1 MTSLNWGN
9 LRPWNGLQ
17 HLAFEEICC
26 QLANCETVPDGSLFI
41 RKGTPDAGVECF
53 WKLPNKKEYCWQAKY
68 FLSSPDSNQ
77 WSQIDK
83 SVQKALEKH
92 PNMTKYTVCLPI
104 DRPDGRDGKSKSCL
118 DKWDEHVARWEGWAS
133 GECRT
138 VEFAYWGKSEI
149 FQCLSQEEHRGRCL
163 FWFDKDMLS
172 YQKMLN
178 QIDETIANVG
188 PRYTPELNIHLE
200 LSEAFDFIART
211 EKYTFELRKN
221 IGFFHR
227 KLQSLVTKEC
237 PDTLRNNINK
247 IRLFSVELIAKLSR
261 LANSAIEIAD
271 LENLSQLLN
280 TLRDLYWDSE
290 GIIHEAKSEEYVA
303 KTNKKPE
310 DMPHYYAS
318 EKYDRWLYNIGEVR
332 KAIDNLYV
340 FIESNNAQL
349 AMNPAMLLSGAAGS
363 GKTHLLC
370 DLAKER
376 LTQKLPTVFLLGQN
390 FCEEEPWGQIIRQ
403 LQLNCQTKEE
413 LLGILDAAGQAA
425 RTRTLILI
433 DAINESACK
442 EMWKNHL
449 AGILEAVKRYPWV
462 GIVLS
467 IRSTYFK
474 YMIPQQ
480 LIEKRK
486 LIAVPH
492 KGFAGIEYKATREF
506 FRYYNIKQPDVPLL
520 NPEFQNPLF
529 LKLFCCGLNNVGI
542 TEVPRGSQNITKVY
556 ENFIESV
563 NDKLADENVLNYDL
577 RDKIVWKAVE
587 GLAGKMA
594 ERNDN
599 RIPLAEA
606 KDIVYKILPSNGY
619 HNSLFHHL
627 ETEGIITESIIYT
640 KDICEEAVQFSY
652 ERFADHLIAK
662 YLLDKHLNVDA
673 PQSSFKKG
681 QPLASLF
688 TQEFYW
694 HYEGLIEAI
703 SIQLP
708 ERIDK
713 ELIELVPKYAK
724 RNSIQQAFL
733 DSLIW
738 RDLKSI
744 SKKTKDIINKYIIQN
759 NYDQLMETFI
769 TIATLID
776 HPFNAD
782 ALHQYLLK
790 QDLPNRDATWSIF
803 LFYQAGENGAIDRLI
818 DWAWSSGDK
827 SHIDD
832 SSILLA
838 AKTLTWFLTTSQR
851 YLRDRATKA
860 MVNLLTERIELLPI
874 LIEDFKNADDPYI
887 HERLYAV
894 AYGCAM
900 RTNDKDKIRDLAD
913 YIYEN
918 VFKDGTPPVH
928 VLLRD
933 YARGVIELALYY
945 GLKTNACLKKIRPPY
960 KSTWPDDIPSKDEL
974 ENLYSY
980 DAKKK
985 GVKADKHWRILYHH
999 IANSCFSDFNRYIIE
1014 YGCYG
1019 WSSRKRGEPKKI
1031 TNEGRYSSFVD
1042 FLTSKQK
1049 RAWDKLC
1056 EYRSLSVR
1064 IILSIID
1071 NEQIS
1076 EIKPKLDAEKQLEEA
1091 ENKFIKTL
1099 GKKKTSQY
1107 YGLIIP
1113 YINGEI
1119 PKNGNDR
1126 FDKSIAES
1134 FIFKRVLD
1142 LGWDPK
1148 LHAKFDEKRH
1158 DMGRRANKSE
1168 RISKKYQWIAYHE
1181 LLALMCD
1188 NFEYREDSFS
1198 GEKRFEGPWQSC
1210 IRDIDP
1216 SFILKRVVRDSWTS
1230 DHSSTWWFP
1239 LTYESW
1245 DYEVDDVTWM
1255 QKTEDLP
1262 DCKQIIEVRKP
1273 DNSCW
1278 LNLAGFYKS
1287 LEPIPPEE
1295 ETYEKARREIWFM
1308 VKSYLVKKENS
1319 DELFA
1324 WAKEQDFFGRW
1335 MPESSSNTRIFL
1347 GEFYWSPAFKFH
1359 EQPYYCHD
1367 GWTKNVRGKQKLP
1380 TEILITNDEY
1390 LHESGCYDCSIDNTI
1405 SIDIPAKEIVN
1416 KMELSWNGCEGEWY
1430 NKNGDLVAF
1439 DPSTRTA
1446 GSGALLINK
1455 EVFIKSLNEQGHDVL
1470 WTILGEKQLIGGRMS
1485 GNSWKGRL
1493 IINGVA
1499 RIEEGEI
1506 VTHMSQYYQFP

>member
-1 MTSLNWGN
+1 
-9 LRPWNGLQ
+9 
-17 HLAFEEICC
+17 
-26 QLANCETVPDGSLFI
+26 
-41 RKGTPDAGVECF
+41 
-53 WKLPNKKEYCWQAKY
+53 
-68 FLSSPDSNQ
+68 
-77 WSQIDK
+77 
-83 SVQKALEKH
+83 
-92 PNMTKYTVCLPI
+92 
-104 DRPDGRDGKSKSCL
+104 
-118 DKWDEHVARWEGWAS
+118 
-133 GECRT
+133 
-138 VEFAYWGKSEI
+138 
-149 FQCLSQEEHRGRCL
+149 
-163 FWFDKDMLS
+163 
-172 YQKMLN
+172 
-178 QIDETIANVG
+178 
-188 PRYTPELNIHLE
+188 
-200 LSEAFDFIART
+200 
-211 EKYTFELRKN
+211 
-221 IGFFHR
+221 
-227 KLQSLVTKEC
+227 
-237 PDTLRNNINK
+237 
-247 IRLFSVELIAKLSR
+247 
-261 LANSAIEIAD
+261 
-271 LENLSQLLN
+271 
-280 TLRDLYWDSE
+280 
-290 GIIHEAKSEEYVA
+290 
-303 KTNKKPE
+303 
-310 DMPHYYAS
+310 
-318 EKYDRWLYNIGEVR
+318 
-332 KAIDNLYV
+332 
-340 FIESNNAQL
+340 
-349 AMNPAMLLSGAAGS
+349 MNPAMLLSGAAGS

-960 KSTWPDDIPSKDEL
+960 KSTWPDDIP
-974 ENLYSY
+974 
-980 DAKKK
+980 
-985 GVKADKHWRILYHH
+985 
-999 IANSCFSDFNRYIIE
+999 
-1014 YGCYG
+1014 
-1019 WSSRKRGEPKKI
+1019 
-1031 TNEGRYSSFVD
+1031 
-1042 FLTSKQK
+1042 
-1049 RAWDKLC
+1049 
-1056 EYRSLSVR
+1056 
-1064 IILSIID
+1064 
-1071 NEQIS
+1071 
-1076 EIKPKLDAEKQLEEA
+1076 
-1091 ENKFIKTL
+1091 
-1099 GKKKTSQY
+1099 
-1107 YGLIIP
+1107 
-1113 YINGEI
+1113 
-1119 PKNGNDR
+1119 
-1126 FDKSIAES
+1126 
-1134 FIFKRVLD
+1134 
-1142 LGWDPK
+1142 
-1148 LHAKFDEKRH
+1148 
-1158 DMGRRANKSE
+1158 
-1168 RISKKYQWIAYHE
+1168 
-1181 LLALMCD
+1181 
-1188 NFEYREDSFS
+1188 
-1198 GEKRFEGPWQSC
+1198 
-1210 IRDIDP
+1210 
-1216 SFILKRVVRDSWTS
+1216 
-1230 DHSSTWWFP
+1230 
-1239 LTYESW
+1239 
-1245 DYEVDDVTWM
+1245 
-1255 QKTEDLP
+1255 
-1262 DCKQIIEVRKP
+1262 
-1273 DNSCW
+1273 
-1278 LNLAGFYKS
+1278 
-1287 LEPIPPEE
+1287 
-1295 ETYEKARREIWFM
+1295 
-1308 VKSYLVKKENS
+1308 
-1319 DELFA
+1319 
-1324 WAKEQDFFGRW
+1324 
-1335 MPESSSNTRIFL
+1335 
-1347 GEFYWSPAFKFH
+1347 
-1359 EQPYYCHD
+1359 
-1367 GWTKNVRGKQKLP
+1367 
-1380 TEILITNDEY
+1380 
-1390 LHESGCYDCSIDNTI
+1390 
-1405 SIDIPAKEIVN
+1405 
-1416 KMELSWNGCEGEWY
+1416 
-1430 NKNGDLVAF
+1430 
-1439 DPSTRTA
+1439 
-1446 GSGALLINK
+1446 
-1455 EVFIKSLNEQGHDVL
+1455 
-1470 WTILGEKQLIGGRMS
+1470 
-1485 GNSWKGRL
+1485 
-1493 IINGVA
+1493 
-1499 RIEEGEI
+1499 
-1506 VTHMSQYYQFP
+1506 